1 MDIEPVSRKRLLAT
15 CAFDRC
21 RRITAWLM
29 KAVAWTLIAAAA
41 SAPLAQAAS
50 NASAKP
56 ASSRKVDALFVQLER
71 ADAVVEG
78 DSSAQHLVYVFF
90 DANCF
95 YCHLTWKALQPYEK
109 AGLQVRW
116 VPVAYQQPSSVGRA
130 AAIMQAPDRVAAL
143 HMNETRYDAS
153 KFDGGITPLAKMPE
167 ALVAQLRANT
177 ELMRAFGAP
186 GTPLMVWKSQG
197 EVRFKVGVPRLSE
210 LSAITGLPAQ
220 RIDDPE
226 LAEFR

>member
-1 MDIEPVSRKRLLAT
+1 MKRLFCT
-15 CAFDRC
+15 FVV
-21 RRITAWLM
+21 AWLVVG
-29 KAVAWTLIAAAA
+29 VAHAADRDRHD
-41 SAPLAQAAS
+41 PD
-50 NASAKP
+50 N
-56 ASSRKVDALFVQLER
+56 ALFAKLEK

-78 DSSAQHLVYVFF
+78 NQSPQHLVYVFF

-130 AAIMQAPDRVAAL
+130 AAIMQATDRVAAL
-143 HMNETRYDAS
+143 HVNETRYDAS
-153 KFDGGITPLAKMPE
+153 KFDGGIAPKANVPNALA
-167 ALVAQLRANT
+167 AQFQANT
-177 ELMRAFGAP
+177 ELMHAFGAP

-197 EVRFKVGVPRLSE
+197 HVRYKVGVPRLSE
-210 LSAITGLPAQ
+210 LPGITGLPQQ
-220 RIDDPE
+220 RVDDPE